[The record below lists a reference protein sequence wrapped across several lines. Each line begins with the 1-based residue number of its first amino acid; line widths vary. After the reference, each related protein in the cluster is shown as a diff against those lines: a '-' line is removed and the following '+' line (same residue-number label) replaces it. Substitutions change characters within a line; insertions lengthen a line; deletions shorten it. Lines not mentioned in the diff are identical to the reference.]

1 MVEKKADS
9 RIKVLIADDHP
20 MVRNALVR
28 ILSDE
33 KDILVLDSAV
43 DGLDALQKA
52 LETRPDVILMDMSMP
67 NWGGLEAVTAIHQLV
82 PLSRILILTLSD
94 REIDLRRALRYGAY
108 GFLLKTARVDDLL
121 KAVRRAAAGEAWLP
135 GDMVADLLEDFLKE
149 PAEWLNLTGLE
160 RDSIHLMARGF
171 SVDTIARDYFVS
183 ESMVRICLGRFL
195 DRLHRKNREEAA
207 AYLGELQLPP
217 AFQELLSSSL

>member
-1 MVEKKADS
+1 MVEKRADS

-28 ILSDE
+28 ILSGE

-52 LETRPDVILMDMSMP
+52 LDTRPDVILMDMSMP
-67 NWGGLEAVTAIHQLV
+67 NWGGLEAVTAIHQLA

-94 REIDLRRALRYGAY
+94 REIDLRRALRYGAC

-135 GDMVADLLEDFLKE
+135 ADMVADLLEDFLKE
-149 PAEWLNLTGLE
+149 PTEWLNLTGLE
-160 RDSIHLMARGF
+160 RDSIYLLARGLP
-171 SVDTIARDYFVS
+171 VETIARDYFVS
-183 ESMVRICLGRFL
+183 ESMVRLCLGRFL
-195 DRLHRKNREEAA
+195 DRVHRKNREEAS
-207 AYLGELQLPP
+207 AYLAELKLPP
-217 AFQELLSSSL
+217 VFQELLANG